1 MVQINRYRARCE
13 TEDAFVHA
21 WSTAAPIACPNGH
34 DHVLVPGSAT
44 VVESVDDGSVRIS
57 NLPMTPFDRVLTSEE
72 TNLIDIKSGLGVSVL
87 RDIVIASPGSTVT
100 NDVGKAEYIVDAAP
114 GGGTATLRSAERG
127 RYQAGLAGEVGIG
140 GHIRT
145 RLVAGQSARFG
156 MFDDSDGFFFE
167 VGAASFD
174 VVVVKDGVETV
185 RVPRHDFN
193 IDCLD
198 GTGPSG
204 HVLRPD
210 KGYIWTIRFSW
221 FGFGVIEF
229 SMVCEDLR
237 LEQHVVP
244 IHRHYPPH
252 SASVSKPNLP
262 ISVVV
267 RNDQPEGGARAAVS
281 VTARKYGVLGRYDP
295 SVRFASVHDFFVGGE
310 GSGSSAQ
317 HLFSVRRK
325 PAWVSAPVTLV
336 SMEARCAGATAIVS
350 IRLGAAARDIAWRA
364 LPGFAAGETAVEYAE
379 GAGAADGNEGVL
391 LWRGFAHPEFSP
403 PADLEIAMRETD
415 SISVFVLGLAE
426 GARLAAGLRWSEEW

>member
-1 MVQINRYRARCE
+1 MVQIHRYRARCE
-13 TEDAFVHA
+13 TEDAFVHV
-21 WSTAAPIACPNGH
+21 WSTAEPTVCPNGH
-34 DHVLVPGSAT
+34 DHVLIPGSAT
-44 VVESVDDGSVRIS
+44 IVETVDDGSVRTS
-57 NLPMTPFDRVLTSEE
+57 NLPLTPFDRILTSEE

-87 RDIVIASPGSTVT
+87 RDIVVTSPGSSVT
-100 NDVGKAEYIVDAAP
+100 NDIGRAEYIVMAAP
-114 GGGTATLRSAERG
+114 GGGTAILRSAERG

-145 RLVAGQSARFG
+145 RFLAGQSARFG
-156 MFDDSDGFFFE
+156 LFDDTDGFFFE

-185 RVPRHDFN
+185 RVPRLEFN

-229 SMVCEDLR
+229 ALVCEDLR

-262 ISVVV
+262 ISVIV
-267 RNDQPEGGARAAVS
+267 RNDRPEGGGNAAVS

-295 SVRFASVHDFFVGGE
+295 SVRFASVHSFFGGVGAGE
-310 GSGSSAQ
+310 TAR

-325 PAWVSAPVTLV
+325 PAWVAAPVTLV
-336 SMEARCAGATAIVS
+336 SMEARCAGATAIIS
-350 IRLGAAARDIAWRA
+350 IRLCAAAADVAWGA
-364 LPGFAAGETAVEYAE
+364 LPEFSANETAVEYADE
-379 GAGAADGNEGVL
+379 AQEADSCAGIL
-391 LWRGFAHPEFSP
+391 LWRGFAHP
-403 PADLEIAMRETD
+403 
-415 SISVFVLGLAE
+415 
-426 GARLAAGLRWSEEW
+426 